1 MADLVLRGLRKS
13 FGRSE
18 VIRGIDLAIDSGEF
32 IVIVGPSGCGKS
44 TILRLIAGLE
54 DIDAGDLLID
64 GRRVNDLAPARRDV
78 AMVFQSYAL
87 YPHMSVFDNLA
98 FGLRRRLAFGLR
110 RRALGRAALAERVR
124 GAAALLRIEAL
135 LERKPSALSGG
146 QRQRVAIGR
155 AIVRQPKVF
164 LFDEP
169 LSNLDADLRAEVRVE
184 LRRLHEDIGATT
196 VYVTH
201 DQLEAMTLADRIA
214 VLRDGRIEQVGA
226 PLDLYRT
233 PANRFVAGFIGT
245 PRMNFLDATVAE
257 VRATGLAVNLCGAQ
271 FNVATPPGAALAGDS
286 VTLGLRPE
294 RLVHGGPD
302 LDAEVAAIEPLGGET
317 YVHLRL
323 DDGQRLMVH
332 TEGDETVRRGAR
344 VSIGVPTEACY
355 LFDRDGVALPRL
367 APR

>member
-1 MADLVLRGLRKS
+1 MADLVLRGLSKS
-13 FGRSE
+13 FGRTE
-18 VIRGIDLAIDSGEF
+18 VVHGVDLAIESGEF

-64 GRRVNDLAPARRDV
+64 GRRVNDLAPAHRDV

-87 YPHMSVFDNLA
+87 YPHMSVFENLA
-98 FGLRRRLAFGLR
+98 FGLRRRT
-110 RRALGRAALAERVR
+110 LGRAAMADRVR
-124 GAAALLRIEAL
+124 GAAALLQIEAL

-169 LSNLDADLRAEVRVE
+169 LSNLDTDLRAEVRVE

-196 VYVTH
+196 IYVTH
-201 DQLEAMTLADRIA
+201 DQLEAMTLADRIV

-226 PLDLYRT
+226 PLDLYRS
-233 PANRFVAGFIGT
+233 PVNRFVAGFIGT
-245 PRMNFLDATVAE
+245 PKMNFLETTVAE
-257 VRATGLAVNLCGAQ
+257 TRATGIAVNISGTRFIVPAPTAAAQ
-271 FNVATPPGAALAGDS
+271 VGDS

-294 RLVHGGPD
+294 RLVYGGRD
-302 LDAEVAAIEPLGGET
+302 LEVEVAAIEPLGGET

-323 DDGQRLMVH
+323 DDGQRLMVR
-332 TEGDETVRRGAR
+332 TEGDATVERGAR
-344 VSIGVPTEACY
+344 VSIGVPPEACY
-355 LFDRDGVALPRL
+355 LFDANGAALLRDTPT
-367 APR
+367 